1 MGSILSKC
9 LRQAYQN
16 IFETTDSEISDDDKI
31 VFELTIFS
39 RIGV

>member
-16 IFETTDSEISDDDKI
+16 IFKTADSEIFDDGGI
-31 VFELTIFS
+31 EFAFVPF
-39 RIGV
+39 